1 MANPFLNLGVPIEK
15 EDKEQSNITSTSPS
29 TSDNNPFN
37 NLGENFTE
45 PSAVRMAQYGA
56 SQETYLLGDLKRLTS
71 AGIQSLVIKV
81 FLKKEKKKKIKD

>member
-29 TSDNNPFN
+29 TSDNNPFK

-45 PSAVRMAQYGA
+45 PDAVRIIRII
-56 SQETYLLGDLKRLTS
+56 SR
-71 AGIQSLVIKV
+71 V
-81 FLKKEKKKKIKD
+81 